1 MIRYVGVAA
10 NRRASCHRA
19 ALAQLPA
26 MHAEDNGLA
35 FDFTVTTPRQTPDP
49 AIPAVR
55 RAQLELLVAG
65 TDAITFS
72 EAIAAEGAIVF
83 AKACELGLEGIVSK
97 RLGGVYSS
105 GPCRNWVKVRNPAYE
120 RQ

>member
-1 MIRYVGVAA
+1 
-10 NRRASCHRA
+10 
-19 ALAQLPA
+19 

-55 RAQLELLVAG
+55 RAQLESLVAG

-105 GPCRNWVKVRNPAYE
+105 GPCRNRVKVRNPAYE